1 MSWYATGA
9 DAVGGSNSDR
19 RHLLCSRMSNE
30 RSSTD
35 DAASG
40 GIVPNGTGIVTG
52 FPQIRSEVT
61 TVKAA
66 FRDRIRTHRRLRT
79 VAERAAESHALVE
92 TALELPEIQAARCVA
107 LYAATATEPQ
117 TGPLRQAL
125 RRLGIGVV
133 LPVVRPDGLDW
144 ARDTG
149 QLAAGSGRG
158 GREPVGPRLGPRGV
172 LAADVVLVPAL
183 AVDTLGTRLGQ
194 GGGYYD
200 ATLPQ
205 LDPGVPII
213 AVVHDDEVLDAS
225 VEPLPCEPHDVPVDG
240 ALTPLRRLRLP
251 GRA

>member
-1 MSWYATGA
+1 
-9 DAVGGSNSDR
+9 
-19 RHLLCSRMSNE
+19 
-30 RSSTD
+30 
-35 DAASG
+35 
-40 GIVPNGTGIVTG
+40 
-52 FPQIRSEVT
+52 
-61 TVKAA
+61 
-66 FRDRIRTHRRLRT
+66 
-79 VAERAAESHALVE
+79 
-92 TALELPEIQAARCVA
+92 
-107 LYAATATEPQ
+107 
-117 TGPLRQAL
+117 
-125 RRLGIGVV
+125 
-133 LPVVRPDGLDW
+133 
-144 ARDTG
+144 
-149 QLAAGSGRG
+149 
-158 GREPVGPRLGPRGV
+158 VGPRLGPRGV